1 MKTIEVIIDLK
12 DQLTK
17 NLDSTVGKANAQL
30 KRLQN
35 QIQDTKH
42 SLVRDTNLGMEKLSI
57 NTSQISNAVSGIAI
71 GVTAA
76 GVALIGAITNIVG
89 EAQKVRNQQLN
100 MASTNR
106 SLLGVD
112 WETAKKY
119 ATAQRQQLFD
129 ASIDTPVRKESLD
142 GFAASGMDT
151 LIGGKAIDKLTGNFT
166 QLGLDLVRRTAVLSE
181 AAGTNAAQAGRAF
194 SEFVD
199 MGKTSSFNTDQFFTE
214 NTTFT
219 NSLKDLDKALQK
231 SGKMLKDLKPE
242 ERLKL
247 WSEALTKSVPTE
259 FIAEKSRGL
268 ENQLGNAI
276 DSLLDP
282 EQGVFGALRKVKDR
296 FGNSTTVLDQMGL
309 LFSALQ
315 NLSGSV
321 GKALGKLGFT
331 LDPMQ
336 TLVTSIESFTA
347 AINSFTFPTLDASGL
362 YGIGQS
368 IANGLSSVA
377 QSITNWFAE
386 SGIYIVA
393 NGAAGIGIVLTGFLA
408 QLGNNLSDWLNSQ
421 LIEAWNLF
429 VSNTMAEFSAL
440 GQLATGLAD
449 KINGAVSGLFSSIS
463 SAIQSAISS
472 IPGLSR
478 ITGSISQPVN
488 RYAGQ
493 NLHWLNAYRGMNLDR
508 AIKTEL
514 FNAPPGAKP
523 VIANSSELIVPRD
536 KLHLL
541 GNKSGDFN
549 LTLQIN
555 TKVEQIHQEVNK
567 ALDYY
572 FGTLSMT

>member
-30 KRLQN
+30 KRLQS

-142 GFAASGMDT
+142 SFASSGMDT
-151 LIGGKAIDKLTGNFT
+151 LIGGKAVNKLTGKFT
-166 QLGLDLVRRTAVLSE
+166 QLGLDIVRRTAVLSE
-181 AAGTNAAQAGRAF
+181 AAETNAAQAGRAF

-231 SGKMLKDLKPE
+231 SGKTLKDLKPE

-296 FGNSTTVLDQMGL
+296 FGNSTTVLDQTGL

-347 AINSFTFPTLDASGL
+347 AINSFTFPTLDAKGL
-362 YGIGQS
+362 YGLGQS

-386 SGIYIVA
+386 SGIHIAV
-393 NGAAGIGIVLTGFLA
+393 NGSVVIGTVLSGFLA
-408 QLGNNLSDWLNSQ
+408 QLGSNLSEWLNSQ
-421 LIEAWNLF
+421 LIGAWDLF

-449 KINGAVSGLFSSIS
+449 KISGAVSGLFSSIS

-541 GNKSGDFN
+541 DRKSGDFN